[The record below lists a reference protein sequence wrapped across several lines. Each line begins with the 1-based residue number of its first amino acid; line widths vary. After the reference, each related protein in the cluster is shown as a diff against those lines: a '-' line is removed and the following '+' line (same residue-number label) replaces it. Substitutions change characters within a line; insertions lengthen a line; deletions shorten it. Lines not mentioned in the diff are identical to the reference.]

1 MPHPEIETKISEA
14 ANRTDWPS
22 VYTSEHRMQV
32 RSILAMMATAGLSQR
47 RLGKLAGISA
57 STVNLVLSGT
67 YSKNGLDRF
76 LAAMRTALDGYMGH
90 DLELGDWDQ
99 EVPEFDP
106 VDGAYVETSV
116 HRAIVAACYRARRYG
131 GFGVVAAFVGTGKTT
146 ALKRI
151 AEQQEG
157 VYLIEGL
164 PAMTHSV
171 LLDELVSQIGC
182 PVKTARGTTGGTK
195 AEKLRAIIN
204 ALKDKQALILLDEA
218 ETCSASTLEYL
229 RRVRD
234 LAGAGVVLCGTE
246 RLLPM
251 VRDPRGRF
259 GQISSRVNYWPPLIK
274 RCSNDD
280 IRELTRA
287 YLPGVELTDELLEA
301 FERACDGSARV
312 LCAGVIPGVLDYG
325 INKGRELTPALVK
338 KISRDLLG
346 FTPARRQ
353 A

>member
-1 MPHPEIETKISEA
+1 MRVFNDPITRA
-14 ANRTDWPS
+14 AKQDYPDY
-22 VYTSEHRMQV
+22 YTSEDRMAV
-32 RSILAMMATAGLSQR
+32 RTVAAMLASSGLSYS
-47 RLGKLAGISA
+47 RLADLVGTSKATVTKVISA
-57 STVNLVLSGT
+57 TWPNSPSAWLE
-67 YSKNGLDRF
+67 KF
-76 LAAMRTALDGYMGH
+76 KQALDSYMGH

-99 EVPEFDP
+99 AAADSAALEGD
-106 VDGAYVETSV
+106 YVETSV

-151 AEQQEG
+151 AEHQEG

-171 LLDELVSQIGC
+171 LLDELVSQVGC

-195 AEKLRAIIN
+195 AEKLRAIIG
-204 ALKDKQALILLDEA
+204 ALKGKHALILLDEA

-246 RLLPM
+246 RLMPM
-251 VRDPRGRF
+251 IRDPRGRY
-259 GQISSRVNYWPPLIK
+259 GQISSRINYWPPVIK
-274 RCSNDD
+274 RCNNDD

-287 YLPGVELTDELLEA
+287 YLPSVELTDELLDS

-312 LCAGVIPGVLDYG
+312 LCEGVIPGVLDYG

-346 FTPARRQ
+346 FTPARGK

>member
-1 MPHPEIETKISEA
+1 MPHPDIQAQISAA
-14 ANRTDWPS
+14 ANRDVWS
-22 VYTSEHRMQV
+22 ENYTSEHRMHV

-47 RLGKLAGISA
+47 RLAQLAGISPTSA
-57 STVNLVLSGT
+57 NHVLSGQ
-67 YSKNGLDRF
+67 YNKAGLDNH
-76 LAAMRTALDGYMGH
+76 LAAMRSALDGYLGH

-99 EVPEFDP
+99 DAADLGQL
-106 VDGAYVETSV
+106 DGAHVETSV

-146 ALKRI
+146 ALKKI
-151 AEQQEG
+151 AEDQAS
-157 VYLIEGL
+157 VFLIEGL

-182 PVKTARGTTGGTK
+182 PVKAASTKTGGTK

-204 ALKDKQALILLDEA
+204 ALKGKQALILLDEA

-246 RLLPM
+246 RLMPM
-251 VRDPRGRF
+251 IRDPRGRF
-259 GQISSRVNYWPPLIK
+259 GQISSRINYWPPVIK

-287 YLPGVELTDELLEA
+287 YLPDVELTDDLLQA
-301 FERACDGSARV
+301 FEHACDGSARV
-312 LCAGVIPGVLDYG
+312 LCEGVIPGVLDYG
-325 INKGRELTPALVK
+325 INKGRDLTPALVK

-346 FTPARRQ
+346 FTPTRKNA
-353 A
+353 

>member
-1 MPHPEIETKISEA
+1 MNTSAIQDQIDEA
-14 ANRTDWPS
+14 ATRQWPDN
-22 VYTSEHRMQV
+22 YTSEHRMQV

-47 RLGKLAGISA
+47 RLAHLAGMSPGTA
-57 STVNLVLSGT
+57 NLVL
-67 YSKNGLDRF
+67 NGKYTTGGLGQF
-76 LAAMRTALDGYMGH
+76 LGDMRAALDQYLGH
-90 DLELGDWDQ
+90 DLELEEWDQ
-99 EVPEFDP
+99 LVPEYDP
-106 VDGAYVETSV
+106 VEGAYVETSV

-164 PAMTHSV
+164 PAMTHTV
-171 LLDELVSQIGC
+171 LLDELISQIGC

-195 AEKLRAIIN
+195 AEKLRAIIG
-204 ALKDKQALILLDEA
+204 ALKGKQALILLDEA
-218 ETCSASTLEYL
+218 ETCSAGTLEYL
-229 RRVRD
+229 RRIRD
-234 LAGAGVVLCGTE
+234 LAGTGVVLVGTE

-280 IRELTRA
+280 IRELARA
-287 YLPGVELTDELLEA
+287 YLPDVELTDELLEA
-301 FERACDGSARV
+301 FEAACDGSARV

-325 INKGRELTPALVK
+325 INQGRELTPALVK
-338 KISRDLLG
+338 LISRDLLG
-346 FTPARRQ
+346 FTPPRRQ
-353 A
+353 G